1 MKGRQVMR
9 TVRTP
14 RVCRIRHDRGVR
26 RDQRIGL
33 LVIVTGVFMLSLDV
47 TMLDIVLPDI
57 ATAIGAD
64 PTQISWIADCYNV
77 ALAGLILLG
86 AGLGGRFGQR
96 RVYLIGLVIFG
107 VAGLAAALVSDP
119 VALIAARTV
128 MGIGAAG
135 LAAPA
140 VALTGLM
147 FTGEQRT
154 RALAA
159 WAAASGLGLG
169 VGPIVGGLVISV
181 ASWRWIFLI
190 LVPFVAVMYVVG
202 RASLPAGKSDRGGL
216 AVSPGPTDGRPTL
229 DMGGAVLS
237 ALALVPLV
245 AALLQ
250 VPELG
255 WTNPWVLTG
264 IAAGLILLAA
274 FAAWET
280 RARAPMIDVR
290 VLRIPAVSAT
300 ALALAASYVGFL
312 GLQFLG
318 AIQLRGDFDLD
329 PVLAGLVL
337 TPWAILYWIGARVG
351 ASLSVRLGAGTVIL
365 TGLAILTVSCGALA
379 LVSTAS
385 PLWVGVGMSLA
396 GIGCGFITP
405 VGVSLM
411 LSSTPDSLLPTSSGL
426 SMVVRYGGGA
436 VGLAVCAS
444 AVAVGV
450 SAPWGYIAA
459 GGLVLVLGMGT
470 AAFLRRG
477 TASAPLAAG

>member
-1 MKGRQVMR
+1 M
-9 TVRTP
+9 P
-14 RVCRIRHDRGVR
+14 RVCPIGHDLGVP
-26 RDQRIGL
+26 QGHHIGL
-33 LVIVTGVFMLSLDV
+33 LVVVAGVFMLSLDV

-64 PTQISWIADCYNV
+64 AAEVSWIADCYNV
-77 ALAGLILLG
+77 ALAGLILVG

-107 VAGLAAALVSDP
+107 LGGLAAALVSDP

-140 VALTGLM
+140 VALTGIM

-169 VGPIVGGLVISV
+169 VGPIIGGLIISA

-190 LVPFVAVMYVVG
+190 LVPFVAVMYIAG
-202 RASLPAGKSDRGGL
+202 RAALPAGTSDDH
-216 AVSPGPTDGRPTL
+216 PPL
-229 DMGGAVLS
+229 DMAGAVLS

-255 WTNPWVLTG
+255 WSNPQVLAG
-264 IAAGLILLAA
+264 IGVGLVLLAA
-274 FAAWET
+274 FAIHET

-318 AIQLRGDFDLD
+318 AIQLRDDFDLE
-329 PVLAGLVL
+329 PVQAGLAL
-337 TPWAILYWIGARVG
+337 TPWAVLYWIGARMG
-351 ASLSVRLGAGTVIL
+351 ASLSVRVGANSVIL
-365 TGLAILTVSCGALA
+365 GGLAILTVSCGVLA
-379 LVSTAS
+379 LLSTAS
-385 PLWVGVGMSLA
+385 PVWVAVGMSLA

-411 LSSTPDSLLPTSSGL
+411 LSSTPDALLPTSSGL
-426 SMVVRYGGGA
+426 SMVVRFGGGA
-436 VGLAVCAS
+436 VGLAICAS
-444 AVAVGV
+444 AVAVGM
-450 SAPWGYIAA
+450 SAPWGYLAA
-459 GGLVLVLGMGT
+459 GVLVLGLGIGT
-470 AAFLRRG
+470 AGFLRRG
-477 TASAPLAAG
+477 AGRVAAG

>member
-1 MKGRQVMR
+1 MS

-14 RVCRIRHDRGVR
+14 RVCRIGHDHGVP
-26 RDQRIGL
+26 QGHRIGL
-33 LVIVTGVFMLSLDV
+33 LVVVAGVFVLSLDV

-57 ATAIGAD
+57 ATDIGAD
-64 PTQISWIADCYNV
+64 ETQISWIADCYNV
-77 ALAGLILLG
+77 ALAGLILVG

-107 VAGLAAALVSDP
+107 LAGLAAAVVSDP
-119 VALIAARTV
+119 VALIAARTI
-128 MGIGAAG
+128 MGVGAAC

-140 VALTGLM
+140 VALTGIM
-147 FTGEQRT
+147 FQGEQRT

-169 VGPIVGGLVISV
+169 IGPIIGGLIISV

-190 LVPFVAVMYVVG
+190 LVPLVVAMYIAG
-202 RASLPAGKSDRGGL
+202 RVALPAGN
-216 AVSPGPTDGRPTL
+216 TDHHPPL
-229 DMGGAVLS
+229 DMAGAVLS
-237 ALALVPLV
+237 ALALIPLV

-274 FAAWET
+274 FAIWET

-318 AIQLRGDFDLD
+318 AIQLRSDFDLD

-365 TGLAILTVSCGALA
+365 SGLAILTVACAFLA
-379 LVSTAS
+379 LLSTAS
-385 PLWVGVGMSLA
+385 PLWVGVGMSVA

-436 VGLAVCAS
+436 VGLAICAS
-444 AVAVGV
+444 AVAVGM
-450 SAPWGYIAA
+450 SAPWGYVAA

-477 TASAPLAAG
+477 TAPARLAAG

>member
-1 MKGRQVMR
+1 MKGRQVIR

-14 RVCRIRHDRGVR
+14 RVCRIRHDRGVH

-47 TMLDIVLPDI
+47 TMLDIVLPDF

-64 PTQISWIADCYNV
+64 QTQISWIADCYNV
-77 ALAGLILLG
+77 ALAGLILVG

-107 VAGLAAALVSDP
+107 VGGLAAALVSDP

-169 VGPIVGGLVISV
+169 VGPIIGGLIISV
-181 ASWRWIFLI
+181 ANWRWIFLI

-202 RASLPAGKSDRGGL
+202 RASLPAGTSD
-216 AVSPGPTDGRPTL
+216 DRPPL
-229 DMGGAVLS
+229 DMPGAVLS
-237 ALALVPLV
+237 ALALIPLV

-255 WTNPWVLTG
+255 WSNPWVLAG
-264 IAAGLILLAA
+264 ITAGLVLLAA
-274 FAAWET
+274 FAVRET

-318 AIQLRGDFDLD
+318 AIQLRGEFDLD

-351 ASLSVRLGAGTVIL
+351 ASLAARLGAGAVIL
-365 TGLAILTVSCGALA
+365 SGLTILTAACGVLA

-385 PLWVGVGMSLA
+385 PIWVGAGMSLV

-405 VGVSLM
+405 VAVSLM
-411 LSSTPDSLLPTSSGL
+411 LSSTPDALLPTSSGL

-436 VGLAVCAS
+436 VGLAICAS
-444 AVAVGV
+444 AVAVGM
-450 SAPWGYIAA
+450 SAPWGYLAA
-459 GGLVLVLGMGT
+459 GVLVLVLGIGT
-470 AAFLRRG
+470 AGFLRRG
-477 TASAPLAAG
+477 AAPERVAAG

>member
-1 MKGRQVMR
+1 MKGRQVIR

-47 TMLDIVLPDI
+47 TMLDIVLPDF

-64 PTQISWIADCYNV
+64 QTQISWIADCYNV
-77 ALAGLILLG
+77 ALAGLILVG

-107 VAGLAAALVSDP
+107 VGGLAAALVSDP

-169 VGPIVGGLVISV
+169 VGPIIGGLIISV
-181 ASWRWIFLI
+181 ANWRWIFLI

-202 RASLPAGKSDRGGL
+202 RASLPAGTSD
-216 AVSPGPTDGRPTL
+216 DRPPL
-229 DMGGAVLS
+229 DMPGAVLS
-237 ALALVPLV
+237 ALALIPLV

-255 WTNPWVLTG
+255 WSNPWVLAG
-264 IAAGLILLAA
+264 ITAGLVLLAA
-274 FAAWET
+274 FAVRET

-351 ASLSVRLGAGTVIL
+351 ASLSVRLGAGPVIL
-365 TGLAILTVSCGALA
+365 SGLAILTVACGVLA
-379 LVSTAS
+379 LMSTSS
-385 PLWVGVGMSLA
+385 PLWVGAGMSLA

-411 LSSTPDSLLPTSSGL
+411 LSSTPDALLPTSSGL

-450 SAPWGYIAA
+450 SAPWGYVAA
-459 GGLVLVLGMGT
+459 GALVLGLGIGT
-470 AAFLRRG
+470 AVFLRRG
-477 TASAPLAAG
+477 TAPERVAAG

>member
-1 MKGRQVMR
+1 MIR

-47 TMLDIVLPDI
+47 TMLDIVMPDF

-64 PTQISWIADCYNV
+64 QTQISWIADCYNV
-77 ALAGLILLG
+77 ALAGLILVG

-107 VAGLAAALVSDP
+107 VGGLAAALVSDP

-169 VGPIVGGLVISV
+169 VGPIIGGLIISV
-181 ASWRWIFLI
+181 ANWRWIFLL

-202 RASLPAGKSDRGGL
+202 RASLPAGTSD
-216 AVSPGPTDGRPTL
+216 DRPPL
-229 DMGGAVLS
+229 DMPGAVLS
-237 ALALVPLV
+237 ALALIPLV

-255 WTNPWVLTG
+255 WSNPWVLAG
-264 IAAGLILLAA
+264 ITAGLILLAA
-274 FAAWET
+274 FAIRET

-318 AIQLRGDFDLD
+318 AIQLRGEFDLD

-351 ASLSVRLGAGTVIL
+351 ASLSVRLGAGPVIL
-365 TGLAILTVSCGALA
+365 SGLAILTVSCGVLA
-379 LVSTAS
+379 LMSTLS
-385 PLWVGVGMSLA
+385 PLWVGAGMSLA

-411 LSSTPDSLLPTSSGL
+411 LSSTPDALLPTSSGL

-450 SAPWGYIAA
+450 SAPWGYLAA
-459 GGLVLVLGMGT
+459 GALVLVLGIGT
-470 AAFLRRG
+470 AGFLRRG
-477 TASAPLAAG
+477 AERADSVA

>member
-14 RVCRIRHDRGVR
+14 RVCPMRHDRGVR

-47 TMLDIVLPDI
+47 TMLDIVLPDF

-64 PTQISWIADCYNV
+64 QTQISWIADCYNV
-77 ALAGLILLG
+77 ALAGLILVG

-169 VGPIVGGLVISV
+169 VGPIIGGLIISV

-202 RASLPAGKSDRGGL
+202 RAALPAGTSD
-216 AVSPGPTDGRPTL
+216 DRPPL
-229 DMGGAVLS
+229 DMAGAVLS
-237 ALALVPLV
+237 ALALIPLV

-255 WTNPWVLTG
+255 WSNPWVIAG

-274 FAAWET
+274 FAVRET

-337 TPWAILYWIGARVG
+337 TPWAVLYWIGARVG
-351 ASLSVRLGAGTVIL
+351 ASLSVRLGSGTVIL
-365 TGLAILTVSCGALA
+365 SGLVILTASCGVLA
-379 LVSTAS
+379 LVSTTS
-385 PLWVGVGMSLA
+385 PLWVGAGMSLA

-405 VGVSLM
+405 VAVSLM
-411 LSSTPDSLLPTSSGL
+411 LSSTPDSLLSTSSGL

-444 AVAVGV
+444 AVAVGM
-450 SAPWGYIAA
+450 SAPWGYLAA
-459 GGLVLVLGMGT
+459 GALVLVLGLGT
-470 AAFLRRG
+470 ADFLRRG
-477 TASAPLAAG
+477 AASARLAAG

>member
-1 MKGRQVMR
+1 M
-9 TVRTP
+9 
-14 RVCRIRHDRGVR
+14 R

-47 TMLDIVLPDI
+47 TMLDIVLPDF
-57 ATAIGAD
+57 ATAIGANQ
-64 PTQISWIADCYNV
+64 TEISWIADCYNV
-77 ALAGLILLG
+77 ALAGLILVG

-107 VAGLAAALVSDP
+107 VGGLAAALVSDP

-169 VGPIVGGLVISV
+169 VGPIVGGLIISV
-181 ASWRWIFLI
+181 ANWRWIFLI
-190 LVPFVAVMYVVG
+190 LVPFVVVMYVVG
-202 RASLPAGKSDRGGL
+202 RASLPAGASD
-216 AVSPGPTDGRPTL
+216 DRPPL
-229 DMGGAVLS
+229 DMPGAALS
-237 ALALVPLV
+237 ALALLPLV

-255 WTNPWVLTG
+255 WSNPWVLTG
-264 IAAGLILLAA
+264 ITAGLVLLAA
-274 FAAWET
+274 FAVRET

-318 AIQLRGDFDLD
+318 AIQLRGEFDLD

-337 TPWAILYWIGARVG
+337 TPWAVLYWIGARVG
-351 ASLSVRLGAGTVIL
+351 ASLSARLGASQIIL
-365 TGLAILTVSCGALA
+365 SGLAILTVACGVLA
-379 LVSTAS
+379 LMSTSS
-385 PLWVGVGMSLA
+385 PLWVGAGMSLA

-411 LSSTPDSLLPTSSGL
+411 LSSTPDALLPTSSGL

-450 SAPWGYIAA
+450 SAPWGYLAA
-459 GGLVLVLGMGT
+459 GALVLGLGIGT
-470 AAFLRRG
+470 AVFLRRG
-477 TASAPLAAG
+477 TAPERVAAG

>member
-14 RVCRIRHDRGVR
+14 RVCPMRHDRGVR

-64 PTQISWIADCYNV
+64 ETQISWIADCYNV

-169 VGPIVGGLVISV
+169 VGPIIGGLIISV
-181 ASWRWIFLI
+181 ANWRWIFLI

-202 RASLPAGKSDRGGL
+202 RASLPAGTTADR
-216 AVSPGPTDGRPTL
+216 PPL
-229 DMGGAVLS
+229 DMAGAALS
-237 ALALVPLV
+237 ALALIPLV

-264 IAAGLILLAA
+264 IVAGLILLAA
-274 FAAWET
+274 FAVWET

-365 TGLAILTVSCGALA
+365 SGLAILTVSCGVLA

-385 PLWVGVGMSLA
+385 PLWVGAGMSLA

-405 VGVSLM
+405 VAVSLM

-450 SAPWGYIAA
+450 SAPWGYLAA
-459 GGLVLVLGMGT
+459 GALVLVLGMGT

-477 TASAPLAAG
+477 TASTSLAAG

>member
-14 RVCRIRHDRGVR
+14 RVCPIRHDRGVR

-64 PTQISWIADCYNV
+64 QTEISWIADCYNV
-77 ALAGLILLG
+77 ALAGLILVG

-96 RVYLIGLVIFG
+96 RVYLSGLVIFG
-107 VAGLAAALVSDP
+107 VGSIAASIVSDP
-119 VALIAARTV
+119 IALIAARTV

-169 VGPIVGGLVISV
+169 VGPIIGGLIISV
-181 ASWRWIFLI
+181 ANWRWIFLI
-190 LVPFVAVMYVVG
+190 LVPFVAVMYVIG
-202 RASLPAGKSDRGGL
+202 RAALPAGTTDDR
-216 AVSPGPTDGRPTL
+216 PPL
-229 DMGGAVLS
+229 DMPGAVLS
-237 ALALVPLV
+237 ALALIPLV

-255 WTNPWVLTG
+255 WTNPWVLAG
-264 IAAGLILLAA
+264 ISAGLITLAA
-274 FAAWET
+274 FAIRET

-318 AIQLRGDFDLD
+318 AIQLRGEFDLD

-365 TGLAILTVSCGALA
+365 SGLAILTVACGVLA

-385 PLWVGVGMSLA
+385 PLWVGAGMSLA

-405 VGVSLM
+405 VAVSLM
-411 LSSTPDSLLPTSSGL
+411 LSSTPEALLPTSSGL

-444 AVAVGV
+444 AVAVGM
-450 SAPWGYIAA
+450 SAPWGYLAA
-459 GGLVLVLGMGT
+459 GALVLVLGLGT
-470 AAFLRRG
+470 AGFLRRG
-477 TASAPLAAG
+477 AASARLAAG

>member
-1 MKGRQVMR
+1 MKGRQVIR
-9 TVRTP
+9 TVRIP
-14 RVCRIRHDRGVR
+14 RVCRIGHDHGVR

-47 TMLDIVLPDI
+47 TMLDIVLPDF
-57 ATAIGAD
+57 ATAIGAS

-77 ALAGLILLG
+77 ALAGLILVG

-107 VAGLAAALVSDP
+107 VASLAAAIVSDP

-169 VGPIVGGLVISV
+169 VGPIIGGLIISV

-202 RASLPAGKSDRGGL
+202 RASLPAGTSDDH
-216 AVSPGPTDGRPTL
+216 PPL
-229 DMGGAVLS
+229 DMAGAVLS
-237 ALALVPLV
+237 ALALIPLV
-245 AALLQ
+245 AGLLQ
-250 VPELG
+250 VPDLG
-255 WTNPWVLTG
+255 WSNPWVLAG
-264 IAAGLILLAA
+264 IAVGLILLAA
-274 FAAWET
+274 FAVRET

-351 ASLSVRLGAGTVIL
+351 AALSVRLGSGKVIL
-365 TGLAILTVSCGALA
+365 SGLAILTVACGVLA
-379 LVSTAS
+379 VMSTLS
-385 PLWVGVGMSLA
+385 PLWVGAGMSLA

-405 VGVSLM
+405 VAVSLM
-411 LSSTPDSLLPTSSGL
+411 LSSTPDALLPTSSGL

-444 AVAVGV
+444 AVAVGM
-450 SAPWGYIAA
+450 SAPWGYLAA
-459 GGLVLVLGMGT
+459 GVLVVVLGIGT
-470 AAFLRRG
+470 AGFLRRDAHPRRLV
-477 TASAPLAAG
+477 TS

>member
-14 RVCRIRHDRGVR
+14 RVCRMRHDRGVR

-64 PTQISWIADCYNV
+64 QTQISWIADCYNV
-77 ALAGLILLG
+77 ALAGLILVG

-107 VAGLAAALVSDP
+107 VAGLAAAVVSDP

-169 VGPIVGGLVISV
+169 VGPIIGGLIISV
-181 ASWRWIFLI
+181 ANWRWIFLI

-202 RASLPAGKSDRGGL
+202 RASLPAGTSD
-216 AVSPGPTDGRPTL
+216 DRPPL
-229 DMGGAVLS
+229 DMAGAVLS
-237 ALALVPLV
+237 ALPLIPLV

-255 WTNPWVLTG
+255 WSDPWVLTG

-274 FAAWET
+274 FTVRET

-337 TPWAILYWIGARVG
+337 TPWAVLYWIGARVG

-365 TGLAILTVSCGALA
+365 SGLVILTASCGVLA
-379 LVSTAS
+379 LVSTTS
-385 PLWVGVGMSLA
+385 PLWVAVGMSLA

-411 LSSTPDSLLPTSSGL
+411 LSSTPDALLPTSSGL

-444 AVAVGV
+444 AVAVGM
-450 SAPWGYIAA
+450 SAPWGYLAA
-459 GGLVLVLGMGT
+459 GALVLVLGLGT
-470 AAFLRRG
+470 AGFLRRG
-477 TASAPLAAG
+477 AASAQLAAG

>member
-47 TMLDIVLPDI
+47 TMLDIVLPDL

-64 PTQISWIADCYNV
+64 QTQISWIADCYNV

-107 VAGLAAALVSDP
+107 VAGLIAALVSDP

-169 VGPIVGGLVISV
+169 VGPIIGGLVISV

-202 RASLPAGKSDRGGL
+202 RASLPAGTSD
-216 AVSPGPTDGRPTL
+216 DRPPL
-229 DMGGAVLS
+229 DMAGAVLS
-237 ALALVPLV
+237 ALALIPLV

-274 FAAWET
+274 FAVWET

-365 TGLAILTVSCGALA
+365 SGLAILTVSCGGLA

-385 PLWVGVGMSLA
+385 PLWVGAGMSLA

-405 VGVSLM
+405 VAVSLM

-444 AVAVGV
+444 AVAVGM
-450 SAPWGYIAA
+450 SAPWGYVAA
-459 GGLVLVLGMGT
+459 GALVLVLGMGT
-470 AAFLRRG
+470 AGFLRRS
-477 TASAPLAAG
+477 TVPTRLAAG

>member
-1 MKGRQVMR
+1 M
-9 TVRTP
+9 
-14 RVCRIRHDRGVR
+14 
-26 RDQRIGL
+26 GL
-33 LVIVTGVFMLSLDV
+33 LVVVTGVFMLSLDV
-47 TMLDIVLPDI
+47 TMLDIVLPDL
-57 ATAIGAD
+57 ASAIGAD
-64 PTQISWIADCYNV
+64 QTQISWIADCYNV
-77 ALAGLILLG
+77 ALAGLILVG

-96 RVYLIGLVIFG
+96 RVYLIGLLTFG
-107 VAGLAAALVSDP
+107 VGGLAAAIVSDP

-159 WAAASGLGLG
+159 WAAASGFGLG
-169 VGPIVGGLVISV
+169 VGPIIGGLIISV
-181 ASWRWIFLI
+181 ATWRWIFLM
-190 LVPFVAVMYVVG
+190 LVPIVAVMYVVG
-202 RASLPAGKSDRGGL
+202 RASLPSGKPDRGGL
-216 AVSPGPTDGRPTL
+216 AVPPGTADDPPPL
-229 DMGGAVLS
+229 DMAGAVLS
-237 ALALVPLV
+237 ALALIPLV

-255 WTNPWVLTG
+255 WSNPWVVAG
-264 IAAGLILLAA
+264 IAAGLVLLAA
-274 FAAWET
+274 FTVRET

-318 AIQLRGDFDLD
+318 AIQLRSDFDLD

-337 TPWAILYWIGARVG
+337 TPWAVLYWIGARVG
-351 ASLSVRLGAGTVIL
+351 AALSVRLGAGTIIL
-365 TGLAILTVSCGALA
+365 SGLAILAVACGILA
-379 LVSTAS
+379 LLSTAS
-385 PLWVGVGMSLA
+385 PLWVGAGMSLA

-405 VGVSLM
+405 VAVSLM
-411 LSSTPDSLLPTSSGL
+411 LSSTPDTLLATSSGL

-444 AVAVGV
+444 AVAVGM
-450 SAPWGYIAA
+450 SAPWGYLAA
-459 GGLVLVLGMGT
+459 GALVVFLGLGT
-470 AAFLRRG
+470 AGFLRRG
-477 TASAPLAAG
+477 AAHSRVAAG